1 MGSWLRLAKDLQMID
16 ELQDYDIVRVYF
28 DDGTNTTI
36 NVHHDDIIQN
46 AIVGMCEREGWDV
59 RTVVN
64 YTIEG

>member
-1 MGSWLRLAKDLQMID
+1 MID
-16 ELQDYDIVRVYF
+16 ELQDYDTVRVYF

-36 NVHHDDIIQN
+36 HVHHDDIIQD
-46 AIVGMCEREGWDV
+46 AIVGLCEREGWDV

>member
-1 MGSWLRLAKDLQMID
+1 MID
-16 ELQDYDIVRVYF
+16 ELAEYDTVRVYF

-36 NVHHDDIIQN
+36 NVHHNDIIKD
-46 AIVGMCEREGWDV
+46 AIVELCEREGWDV